1 MTVLAT
7 GDTHPYLSFQTQ
19 AWVGELLRLGV
30 DNTFVNVAYVGH
42 SWAALDVHATCDW
55 FDPIR
60 ASVPIEGNQLVDED
74 GQRVQHITVQQDQS
88 GVFTPFQWYADANA
102 NRLSLWNHMS
112 ADSTDDELLLTNLP
126 YGPALVTRDGQPA
139 SFVYDAQ
146 LGTCL
151 LVNPGGAAHL
161 WQIRF

>member
-1 MTVLAT
+1 M
-7 GDTHPYLSFQTQ
+7 S
-19 AWVGELLRLGV
+19 AWSPPRPVPGGPK
-30 DNTFVNVAYVGH
+30 Y
-42 SWAALDVHATCDW
+42 
-55 FDPIR
+55 
-60 ASVPIEGNQLVDED
+60 ASNDEMCL
-74 GQRVQHITVQQDQS
+74 I
-88 GVFTPFQWYADANA
+88 TPFQWYADANA
-102 NRLSLWNHMS
+102 NRLSLWATANLKRFSVDAEALGLAYTGTLRWNHLS

-139 SFVYDAQ
+139 PFVYDAQ